1 MPPIKDNT
9 DSADISKNAE
19 RIKNSLRVDGSG
31 TDTDPLIITD
41 PDQLQK
47 LGNYDTEG
55 VVFEISGDFDLSAS
69 TRSIAS
75 SREGGD
81 IGSSNWIP
89 IGTERYPF
97 KGTMRGAGDGI
108 TVSGM
113 IINEDGNSAYGFFGY
128 VDGATIQGITIKGC
142 IAAPNSD
149 LVGLLAGSVKG
160 GALISSCISGEAD
173 SSSEQSVVTAAEAG
187 GLVGKMEGSGTIE
200 NSKNYATVTATGSDG
215 NFKAGGIAQ
224 VSYEPAEGAYPLQI
238 ISCENHGAINGGNHS
253 GGIVGLATGT
263 KVSDC
268 DNYGKVSASYYFG
281 GIMGSLR
288 VGSAVENSS
297 NHGDIVIVNTKD
309 TFQGVGG
316 VVGIIESSDVP
327 FVGSISGVENTKPIT
342 KASDLTGPFARIG
355 GIVGSVNNNASVE
368 GANYGNV
375 NFPGA
380 DCIGGIVGS
389 ASGLGSG
396 RTTVDGENSGKIT
409 GSIEVG
415 GIVGLASGS
424 VTVGGTN
431 SGSVSIVDGEEYVY
445 AGGVVGRMTGAGA
458 EIFEAV
464 NNADIDIK
472 LAEGVS
478 DAYYVGGVAGYFTSS
493 EGSIENASNT
503 GNVTAPEVTYVGGI
517 AGRVNNT
524 GDSPENVIIKNCSV
538 SDAEISGKSQVAGLI
553 GNLTGANVENTA
565 ASESSVSNSTI
576 KAPAYAGGA
585 FGMMQKSGNISGISI
600 DNVIV
605 SLIDG
610 ISTAKNRYSGG
621 FVGCVNSSSD
631 YDFISCSVKDS
642 KFSISEIT
650 EVTEVNHIGG
660 FVGSAQNGRFEKCAV
675 ASFIFEGDD
684 FGSMTGGFV
693 GYVYDEVKEFKEC
706 YTSEIIT
713 DINGFVGR
721 YESGVTKDKFPGSYS
736 GAQSSGIPEA

>member
-47 LGNYDTEG
+47 LGNFDTEG
-55 VVFEISGDFDLSAS
+55 VVFEISEDFDLSAS
-69 TRSIAS
+69 TRTVAS
-75 SREGGD
+75 SREDGD

-97 KGTMRGAGDGI
+97 KGTMRGTGDGI

-113 IINEDGNSAYGFFGY
+113 IINEDGDSAYGFFGY

-263 KVSDC
+263 KVSGC
-268 DNYGKVSASYYFG
+268 NNYGKVSASYYFG

-288 VGSAVENSS
+288 VGSAVEDSS
-297 NHGDIVIVNTKD
+297 NHGDIEIVNAKD

-327 FVGSISGVENTKPIT
+327 FVGSVSGVENTKPI
-342 KASDLTGPFARIG
+342 KAASDVTGPFARIG

-368 GANYGNV
+368 GTNSGDVY
-375 NFPGA
+375 FPGA
-380 DCIGGIVGS
+380 DRIGGIVGS
-389 ASGLGSG
+389 ASGLSSG
-396 RTTVDGENSGKIT
+396 RTTISGENSGKIT
-409 GSIEVG
+409 GLAEVG

-431 SGSVSIVDGEEYVY
+431 SGSVSIVVDGEQYVY

-458 EIFEAV
+458 EIFDAV
-464 NNADIDIK
+464 NNANIDIK
-472 LAEGVS
+472 LAEGIA
-478 DAYYVGGVAGYFTSS
+478 DAYYAGGVAGYFTSS
-493 EGSIENASNT
+493 EGYIGNASNT
-503 GNVTAPEVTYVGGI
+503 GNVTASGVTYVGGI
-517 AGRVNNT
+517 AGGVNNT
-524 GDSPENVIIKNCSV
+524 GDSPENVIIRNCSV

-553 GNLTGANVENTA
+553 GNLIGANVENTA

-585 FGMMQKSGNISGISI
+585 FGMMQRSGNVSGISI
-600 DNVIV
+600 DNVTV
-605 SLIDG
+605 SLING
-610 ISTAKNRYSGG
+610 NSTAKNRYSGG

-631 YDFISCSVKDS
+631 YDFISCSVEDS
-642 KFSISEIT
+642 KFSISEI
-650 EVTEVNHIGG
+650 TEVNHIGG
-660 FVGSAQNGRFEKCAV
+660 FVGSAQNGRFEKCTV
-675 ASFIFEGDD
+675 ESFTFEGDG

-693 GYVYDEVKEFKEC
+693 GYVYDEVEEFKEC
-706 YTSEIIT
+706 HTTEIT
-713 DINGFVGR
+713 TEINGFVGR
-721 YESGVTKDKFPGSYS
+721 YESGVTKDKFPGSDYT
-736 GAQSSGIPEA
+736 GTQSSGIPEA